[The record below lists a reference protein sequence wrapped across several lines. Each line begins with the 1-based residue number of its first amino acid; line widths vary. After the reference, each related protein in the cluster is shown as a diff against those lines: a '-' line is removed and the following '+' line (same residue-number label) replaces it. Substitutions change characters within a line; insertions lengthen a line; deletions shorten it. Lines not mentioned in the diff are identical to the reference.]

1 MVIRLAV
8 WVILSFNSSFSI
20 SSSVVF
26 IYIVIRIS
34 IYPLII
40 SGWSSNSNYAIIGSL
55 RGIAQTIS
63 YEISFALVLLFFFIP
78 REVLRVGVFFILNSF
93 NLKIFLF
100 TPLALIW
107 LICCVAETNRTPFD
121 FSEGESELVSGFNI
135 EYGSV
140 GFAMIFIAEYA
151 RIFFISVLFRCM
163 FLSARRFNF
172 FSIRVSSLLVFIWV
186 WVRCTLPRYR
196 YDILINLNWFS
207 FLPISLSIIFYVLRV
222 L

>member
-1 MVIRLAV
+1 M
-8 WVILSFNSSFSI
+8 
-20 SSSVVF
+20 
-26 IYIVIRIS
+26 
-34 IYPLII
+34 
-40 SGWSSNSNYAIIGSL
+40 
-55 RGIAQTIS
+55 
-63 YEISFALVLLFFFIP
+63 LLLGAYGGLLKQFLMKFLLLWCCFFFFIP